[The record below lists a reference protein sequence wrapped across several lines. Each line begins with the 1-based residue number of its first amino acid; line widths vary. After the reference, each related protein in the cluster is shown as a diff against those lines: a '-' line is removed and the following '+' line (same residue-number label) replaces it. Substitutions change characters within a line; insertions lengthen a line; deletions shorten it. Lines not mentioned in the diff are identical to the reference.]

1 MEVFIGFVREV
12 VDNMLGLAGILLD
25 DCEERRRDVADFVD
39 SSSEE
44 AVAGMVELVLLV
56 VRVTV
61 AVADLV
67 LEPATVAGATV
78 LNELIEPVGVDDVAV
93 RPEQDIPLSTTTQ
106 FVGNSTKLTENP
118 IVVIGTIDTV
128 WMTVT

>member
-1 MEVFIGFVREV
+1 MEVFIGIVREV
-12 VDNMLGLAGILLD
+12 VDKMLGLAGLLLD
-25 DCEERRRDVADFVD
+25 DCEERPRDVADFVD

-56 VRVTV
+56 VRVTVRVTV

-78 LNELIEPVGVDDVAV
+78 LNELIEPVGVDDVTV
-93 RPEQDIPLSTTTQ
+93 TPEQDTPLSTTTQ
-106 FVGNSTKLTENP
+106 FVGNST
-118 IVVIGTIDTV
+118 
-128 WMTVT
+128 

>member
-1 MEVFIGFVREV
+1 MEVFIGPVREV
-12 VDNMLGLAGILLD
+12 VDNMLGLVGILLD
-25 DCEERRRDVADFVD
+25 DFEERPRDVADFVD

-78 LNELIEPVGVDDVAV
+78 LNELIEPVGVDDVTV
-93 RPEQDIPLSTTTQ
+93 TPEQDTPLSTTTQ
-106 FVGNSTKLTENP
+106 FVDNST
-118 IVVIGTIDTV
+118 
-128 WMTVT
+128 

>member
-1 MEVFIGFVREV
+1 MEVFIGIVREV
-12 VDNMLGLAGILLD
+12 VDNMLGLVGILLD
-25 DCEERRRDVADFVD
+25 DCEERPRDVADFVD

-78 LNELIEPVGVDDVAV
+78 LNELIEPVGVDDVTV
-93 RPEQDIPLSTTTQ
+93 TPKQDTPLSTTTQ
-106 FVGNSTKLTENP
+106 FVGNST
-118 IVVIGTIDTV
+118 
-128 WMTVT
+128 

>member
-1 MEVFIGFVREV
+1 MDVFIGPVREV
-12 VDNMLGLAGILLD
+12 VDNMLGLAGLLLD
-25 DCEERRRDVADFVD
+25 DCEESPRDVADFVD

-93 RPEQDIPLSTTTQ
+93 PPEQDTPLSTTTQ
-106 FVGNSTKLTENP
+106 FVGNST
-118 IVVIGTIDTV
+118 
-128 WMTVT
+128 

>member
-1 MEVFIGFVREV
+1 MDVFIGIVREV
-12 VDNMLGLAGILLD
+12 VDNMLGLAGLLLD

-56 VRVTV
+56 VSVTV

-67 LEPATVAGATV
+67 LEPATVAGTTV
-78 LNELIEPVGVDDVAV
+78 LNELIKPVGVDDVIV
-93 RPEQDIPLSTTTQ
+93 PPEQDTPLSTTTQ
-106 FVGNSTKLTENP
+106 FVGNST
-118 IVVIGTIDTV
+118 
-128 WMTVT
+128 

>member
-1 MEVFIGFVREV
+1 MDVCIGLVREV
-12 VDNMLGLAGILLD
+12 VDNMLGLAGLLLD

-67 LEPATVAGATV
+67 LEPATVAGTTV

-93 RPEQDIPLSTTTQ
+93 RPEQDTPLSTTTQ
-106 FVGNSTKLTENP
+106 FVGNST
-118 IVVIGTIDTV
+118 
-128 WMTVT
+128 